1 MRIEYAVEIYNK
13 YHDNFEEQID
23 VFETYE
29 EALAF
34 IEKRDFDF
42 DEDSEYLEV
51 TEIEYDDGGNEIGTS
66 RVGLV
71 ADER

>member
-1 MRIEYAVEIYNK
+1 MRTEYAVEVYNK
-13 YHDNFEEQID
+13 YHDNFVEQID

-51 TEIEYDDGGNEIGTS
+51 TEIEYDDEENEVGTT

>member
-1 MRIEYAVEIYNK
+1 MRTEYAVEVYNK
-13 YHDNFEEQID
+13 YHDNFVEQID

-34 IEKRDFDF
+34 IKKRDFDF

-51 TEIEYDDGGNEIGTS
+51 IEIEYDDKENEVGIC

-71 ADER
+71 ADEK